1 MHEEPPSGRIVIEYW
16 RIADAPTEGSDWE
29 LEFDWRVTPEPTG
42 ELADDEI
49 SRLLGEISK
58 RF

>member
-16 RIADAPTEGSDWE
+16 RIADARPEGSESE

-42 ELADDEI
+42 LTDDEI
-49 SRLLGEISK
+49 SRLLGEIST